1 LSAKFRVRRHSDR
14 AELPAEQEQTM
25 RDQETEI
32 VELGAASEVT
42 LGDEFPLK
50 EEAGSIPDYRD

>member
-1 LSAKFRVRRHSDR
+1 
-14 AELPAEQEQTM
+14 M
-25 RDQETEI
+25 RDQENEI

-50 EEAGSIPDYRD
+50 EEAGSIPDFRD